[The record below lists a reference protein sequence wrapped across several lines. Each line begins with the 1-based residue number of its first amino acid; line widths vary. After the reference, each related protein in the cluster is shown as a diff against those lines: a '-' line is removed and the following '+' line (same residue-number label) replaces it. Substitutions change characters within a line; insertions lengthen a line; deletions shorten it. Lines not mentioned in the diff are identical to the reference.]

1 MVKDQVIVGYW
12 ARSCPVI
19 SPNQMCEDLVSLFRV
34 KKELECVVVCDDSR
48 HPSGLIMRG
57 RFFRMLGSLYG
68 MSLYANKPVTAIM
81 DMQPF
86 TAERDIDAQELID
99 RALSREEESFYDAVI
114 LTDRGKFAGVLTVND
129 LLNVS
134 RLMQRT
140 AVSRQMRTIRDT
152 ESMIGSINQSV
163 EKVVEATV
171 DTQVC
176 SDRIAE
182 FTEQGRNEL
191 ERMLQLFT
199 MWSETADRQQQAME
213 ELTGRTS
220 QADGIIRLIAEL
232 AEQCNLL
239 AINASIEAA
248 RAGLSGS
255 GFGVVAGEIRGL
267 ADQTKQ
273 SAAQITRL
281 LSSMRE
287 AVKDAASLVTAG
299 KTGADEGFIQV
310 RQTENLFAQL
320 WSSSAQNDEAAAR
333 LILASNEARE
343 TTNQIKREFHK
354 LAAQMNET
362 YAVRV

>member
-1 MVKDQVIVGYW
+1 MMSEQVIVGDW
-12 ARSCPVI
+12 VRNCPVI
-19 SPNQMCEDLVSLFRV
+19 SPNQMCDDLVSLFRL
-34 KKELECVVVCDDSR
+34 KKELECVVVCDEFTY
-48 HPSGLIMRG
+48 PAGLIMRG

-68 MSLYANKPVTAIM
+68 MSLYGNKPVSVIM
-81 DMQPF
+81 DAQPLI
-86 TAERDIDAQELID
+86 AERQIDAQELID
-99 RALSREEESFYDAVI
+99 RALSREEETFYDAVI
-114 LTDRGKFAGVLTVND
+114 LTDRGKFVGVLTVND

-134 RLMQRT
+134 RLMQRI

-152 ESMIGSINQSV
+152 ESMIGSINMSV
-163 EKVVEATV
+163 ERVAETTI
-171 DTQVC
+171 DTRLC

-182 FTEQGRNEL
+182 CTDQGRNEL
-191 ERMLQLFT
+191 EKMLQLFK
-199 MWSETADRQQQAME
+199 MWSEIADRQQQAME
-213 ELTGRTS
+213 ELTGRAS

-248 RAGLSGS
+248 RAGQSGS

-299 KTGADEGFIQV
+299 KTGADQGFIQV
-310 RQTENLFAQL
+310 RQTENIFMQL
-320 WSSSAQNDEAAAR
+320 WSSSAQNHAAAAR
-333 LILASNEARE
+333 LIDASNEARE
-343 TTNQIKREFHK
+343 TTNEIKQEIHK
-354 LAAQMNET
+354 LAAQMNVT
-362 YAVRV
+362 SAVSV